1 MVGRKEIVNEEVV
14 SLDTAKVEI
23 VSPKQK
29 MVEVKP
35 NQDVDFYFGNQWY
48 YLRKGETTKV
58 SEELKKHL
66 ASVNALEVL

>member
-1 MVGRKEIVNEEVV
+1 MASRKEVNNEEVI

-35 NQDVDFYFGNQWY
+35 NQDADFYFGNKWY

-66 ASVNALEVL
+66 ASINALEVL